1 MIFQLCLLG
10 PEVTIDTVERLQR
23 RGRRGGSEAGGGER
37 GEEEGEGSYNHTISL
52 TCHGASMPNNS
63 TVKCGWL
70 LQSFPIS
77 R

>member
-10 PEVTIDTVERLQR
+10 PEVTIDTVERL
-23 RGRRGGSEAGGGER
+23 GGRGGSEAGGEGGR
-37 GEEEGEGSYNHTISL
+37 GEEEGEESYNHTIS
-52 TCHGASMPNNS
+52 HGASMPNNR

-70 LQSFPIS
+70 LQSFLIS